1 MASKFSI
8 ISIPAP
14 GFEDVC
20 AEEAK
25 ELLGVTASVAE
36 GTVSFSVDTLLQAC
50 DYIYR
55 AQTTGRVML
64 ELFSFKPAK
73 DLAKTINAQ
82 LSKTEIKHWLPDRAT
97 FVVRADLDIEGR
109 QELEAELGETVYE
122 TTKARVDLK
131 RPDVTFLVITRGKF
145 GAFGIDLS
153 GDDLGKRDYRIFLGP
168 EALKGHVAA
177 SLVRLSRYA
186 PEQRFLDP
194 FCRSGVIPIEATLL
208 ATKRSPHYFG
218 KEKFLFRRIPALKQ
232 TDWEAFFAG
241 IDKDVDGDATSII
254 AMDPSF
260 NNVSAAKKNAKIA
273 GVIKQLTFS
282 RTDMEFL
289 DAKFGKHAVDT
300 LVTLPPQPAQDM
312 PQLRVDS
319 MMKDVFYQAEF
330 VMKQGGTVIIVCRT
344 GAETVR
350 KYAQEYKFTLKN
362 ERKARQGKAEL
373 TILTFQR

>member
-1 MASKFSI
+1 MASKFPI

-20 AEEAK
+20 ASEAGR
-25 ELLGVTASVAE
+25 LLGVHASA
-36 GTVSFSVDTLLQAC
+36 GAGIVSFSVDTLLQAC

-55 AQTTGRVML
+55 AQTPSRVAL

-73 DLAKTINAQ
+73 GLAKAVTAQ
-82 LSKTEIKHWLPDRAT
+82 LAKVSLKDWLPEDAT

-109 QELEAELGETVYE
+109 QELEAELGETIYE
-122 TTKARVDLK
+122 STKAKVDLK
-131 RPDVTFLVITRGKF
+131 RPDVTFLVVVRGAY

-168 EALKGHVAA
+168 DALKGHVAA
-177 SLVRLSRYA
+177 SLVLLSGYA
-186 PEQRFLDP
+186 PGQLFLDP

-208 ATKRSPHYFG
+208 ATRRSPHHFG
-218 KEKFLFRRIPALKQ
+218 KEKFLFRRLPALKQ
-232 TDWEAFFAG
+232 TDWDAFFAK
-241 IDKDVDGDATSII
+241 IDKDVSGDATNIL

-282 RTDMEFL
+282 RTDLEFL

-312 PQLRVDS
+312 PELRVDS

-330 VMKQGGTVIIVCRT
+330 VMKKNGTVVIICRT
-344 GAETVR
+344 GADTIK

-373 TILTFQR
+373 TVLTFQR